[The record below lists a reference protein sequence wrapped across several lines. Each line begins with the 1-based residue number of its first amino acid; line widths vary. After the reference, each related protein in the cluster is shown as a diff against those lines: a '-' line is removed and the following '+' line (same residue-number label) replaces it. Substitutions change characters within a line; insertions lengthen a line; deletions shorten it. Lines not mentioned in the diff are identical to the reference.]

1 MNTIQIIGMV
11 IVLTVG
17 SIFLLVNDAL
27 SMLSDIS
34 SLLFFFFSMLAMF
47 ALSTAIAHQ
56 LVKKNNYQSMKRE
69 YERLKLEMREHVG
82 RFSYEISFTKEA
94 LGKHEDLLSLQA
106 RVKKL
111 KGDNY
116 ETDIIDSSTDA

>member
-1 MNTIQIIGMV
+1 MNTNQIIGMA

-17 SIFLLVNDAL
+17 FIFLLVDDAL
-27 SMLSDIS
+27 SRLSDIS
-34 SLLFFFFSMLAMF
+34 SLLFFFFAMLAMF
-47 ALSTAIAHQ
+47 ALSTAVGHQ

-94 LGKHEDLLSLQA
+94 LGKHEDLLTLQA

-116 ETDIIDSSTDA
+116 ETNIIDSNTDA

>member
-47 ALSTAIAHQ
+47 ALSTAVGHQ

>member
-69 YERLKLEMREHVG
+69 YERLKLEMREHIG

>member
-69 YERLKLEMREHVG
+69 YERLKLEMREHIG

-94 LGKHEDLLSLQA
+94 LGRHEDLLSLQA

>member
-1 MNTIQIIGMV
+1 MNTNQIIGMA

-17 SIFLLVNDAL
+17 FIFLLVDDAL
-27 SMLSDIS
+27 SRLSDIS
-34 SLLFFFFSMLAMF
+34 SLLFFFFAMLAMF
-47 ALSTAIAHQ
+47 ALSTAVGHQ

-69 YERLKLEMREHVG
+69 YERLKLEMREHIG

>member
-69 YERLKLEMREHVG
+69 YERLKLEMREHIG

-116 ETDIIDSSTDA
+116 ETDIIDSNTDA

>member
-69 YERLKLEMREHVG
+69 YERLKLEMREHIG

-94 LGKHEDLLSLQA
+94 LGRHEDLLSLQA

-116 ETDIIDSSTDA
+116 ETDIIDSNTDA

>member
-69 YERLKLEMREHVG
+69 YERLKLEMREHIG

-94 LGKHEDLLSLQA
+94 LGKHEDLLTLQA

-116 ETDIIDSSTDA
+116 ETNIIDSNTDA